1 MRGVGT
7 ATAEQ
12 GAGMNASQGAA
23 MTPADLGEL
32 LSAFNE
38 VTSRLE
44 QTHGQLRAEVSRL
57 NAELARANEE
67 LERSRRLAAIGEMAA
82 GIAHEVRNPV
92 GSIKLY
98 AKMLEDDLAGM
109 SGPREVARK
118 IAAAARGLDVVV
130 GDVLA
135 FARETQPRVVEMDG
149 AVMLERAVEM
159 CADVAARVPGGVRVV
174 WDTGRG
180 DGIVRCDGAM
190 MERAIVNV
198 VRNALE
204 AMGEMAE
211 RREGGHALTLGL
223 RDERG
228 ARGDGAGWSVLS
240 VRDTGPGMSDEVI
253 ARMFN
258 PFYTTRAAGTG
269 LGLSIVH
276 RIVEAH
282 GGRVVVRRER
292 PGGACVELWLP
303 MRSGAGSQDA
313 GHSSRERAG

>member
-1 MRGVGT
+1 MSGVGT
-7 ATAEQ
+7 ATAEH
-12 GAGMNASQGAA
+12 GAGVDASGAA

-57 NAELARANEE
+57 NAELARAAEE

-98 AKMLEDDLAGM
+98 ARMLEEDLVEMPG
-109 SGPREVARK
+109 SRDVARK

-135 FARETQPRVVEMDG
+135 FAREIQPRAGEMDG
-149 AVMLERAVEM
+149 AAMLERAVEM
-159 CADVAARVPGGVRVV
+159 CADVAAGVPGGVRVV
-174 WDTGRG
+174 WETGRG
-180 DGIVRCDGAM
+180 DGVVRCDGAM

-204 AMGEMAE
+204 AMGEMGGA
-211 RREGGHALTLGL
+211 RDGGHVLTLGL
-223 RDERG
+223 RDEGDPRG
-228 ARGDGAGWSVLS
+228 EGTEWSVVS

-292 PGGACVELWLP
+292 PSGACVELWLP
-303 MRSGAGSQDA
+303 RRSGAGSQDA